1 MQFKNPEILYAL
13 LLLIIPIIVHLF
25 QLRRFEKVAFT
36 NVQFLKN
43 ITLQTRKSSQIKKW
57 LTLLT
62 RLLLLASIILAF
74 AQPYQA
80 NKNSFTTKNETV
92 IYLDNSFSM
101 QAKGDNGTLLNAAV
115 QDLIEHVDENE
126 MLSLFTNDL
135 NFYNTS
141 IKAIKNDL
149 IQLFYSSNQLD
160 YDAVILKGKKAFSK
174 DKGSIKNFILISDFQ
189 QKNDALSL
197 KADSLVDY
205 RLVQLQPKKIN
216 NVSIDSLYISK
227 NVVETLE
234 LTVLLSNQGNQPI
247 ETLPVSLF
255 EDNQLIAKSA
265 VTIDNKSETIF
276 TIPNNKAFK
285 GKITIE
291 DSNLHYDNVLY
302 FNLDEKER
310 IKVLVINEANA
321 EFLRKLYTDDEFDL
335 TVVNFNELNFNSII
349 DQNLIV
355 LNELKN
361 IPNALITSL
370 NSFSDD
376 GGTILTIPSDEL
388 ELSTY
393 NQLFNSLLLPNFSS
407 KISTE
412 KRITKINF
420 SHPLLANVFDKKVDN
435 FQYPKV
441 NSFYSLSSS
450 SVASILSFEDNTP
463 FLTQSNNVFAFA
475 ASLDDSNSNF
485 KNSPLIVPVLYNIG
499 KQSLKLPRLYYTIG
513 ISNTIDINTSLL
525 QDEILRLDNADASIV
540 PMQQTFSHKVQL
552 TTDEY
557 PNTAGTFEVKNKDN
571 VVRNLSYNYDR
582 KESQLNY
589 MNLSQVTNSVKN
601 SSVASAIDD
610 IKSTTNVN
618 ELWKWFVI
626 FAIAFLIIEMLILKF
641 LK

>member
-36 NVQFLKN
+36 NVQLLKN

-62 RLLLLASIILAF
+62 RLLLLACIIIAF
-74 AQPYQA
+74 AQPYHA
-80 NKNSFTTKNETV
+80 KKNSFTTKNETV

-101 QAKGDNGTLLNAAV
+101 QAKGGNGTLLNSAV

-126 MLSLFTNDL
+126 TLSLFTNDL

-149 IQLFYSSNQLD
+149 IELSYSSNQLD
-160 YDAVILKGKKAFSK
+160 YDAVVLKGNQAFSK
-174 DKGSIKNFILISDFQ
+174 DKGSIKNLVLISDFQ
-189 QKNDALSL
+189 QKEEAFKLTP
-197 KADSLVDY
+197 DSLVNY
-205 RLVQLQPKKIN
+205 RLVQLQPKN
-216 NVSIDSLYISK
+216 SRNVSVDSLYISK
-227 NVVETLE
+227 NGVETLE
-234 LTVLLSNQGNQPI
+234 LTVVLSNQGSPI
-247 ETLPVSLF
+247 ETLPVSLL
-255 EDNQLIAKSA
+255 ESDQLIAKSA
-265 VTIDNKSETIF
+265 VSIDDKMETIF
-276 TIPNNKAFK
+276 TIPSNKEFK

-291 DSNLHYDNVLY
+291 DPNLQYDNTLY
-302 FNLDEKER
+302 FNIDQSER
-310 IKVLVINEANA
+310 IKVLVINETDA
-321 EFLRKLYTDDEFDL
+321 EFLRKLYTKDEFDL
-335 TVVNFNELNFNSII
+335 TIVNFKELNYNSII
-349 DQNLIV
+349 NQNLIV
-355 LNELKN
+355 LNGLKT

-370 NSFSDD
+370 NSFSED
-376 GGTILTIPSDEL
+376 GGSTLIIPSYESDINA
-388 ELSTY
+388 Y
-393 NQLFNSLLLPNFSS
+393 NQLFNNYLLPSFGS

-420 SHPLLANVFDKKVDN
+420 SHPLLKNVFDKKVDN

-441 NSFYSLSSS
+441 NSFYNLSNPAGSN
-450 SVASILSFEDNTP
+450 ILSFEDNAA
-463 FLTQSNNVFAFA
+463 FLSQSNNTFAFTA
-475 ASLDDSNSNF
+475 ALDESNSNF

-499 KQSLKLPRLYYTIG
+499 KQSLKSPRLYYTIG
-513 ISNTIDINTSLL
+513 KTNTIDINTSLL
-525 QDEILRLDNADASIV
+525 QDEILRLVKDEASIV
-540 PMQQTFSHKVQL
+540 PMQQSYSHKVQL
-552 TTDEY
+552 ITDEY
-557 PNTAGTFEVKNKDN
+557 PNTTGIFEVKNKDN
-571 VVRNLSYNYDR
+571 IVRNLSYNYDR

-601 SSVASAIDD
+601 SSVASTIDD